1 MTPVGPRPRSIGVVV
16 VTKQSI
22 LRRFQKDPGATSAV
36 EFAMIAPCFILL
48 VFGILSFG
56 TVFGIYHGVQQLASE
71 AARASVAGLSD
82 TEADQIARSFVAA
95 NVGSYAFLDPADL
108 TVSTSAGSGSSN
120 TFKVSIR
127 YDMSSLFV
135 FGLSRLLPMP
145 APLVQRTA
153 VIQRGGY

>member
-1 MTPVGPRPRSIGVVV
+1 M
-16 VTKQSI
+16 TKQSI

>member
-1 MTPVGPRPRSIGVVV
+1 M
-16 VTKQSI
+16 TKQSI
-22 LRRFQKDPGATSAV
+22 LRRFRPDARASSAV
-36 EFAMIAPCFILL
+36 EFALIAPCFILL
-48 VFGILSFG
+48 VFGIMSFG

-82 TEADQIARSFVAA
+82 TESDQIARTFVAA
-95 NVGSYAFLDPADL
+95 NVGSYAFLNPTNL
-108 TVSTSAGSGSSN
+108 TVSTSAGTGSSN

-127 YDMSSLFV
+127 YDMSSLFI
-135 FGLSRLLPMP
+135 FGLSRLLTMP